1 MIVDDHEVLGED
13 LDDETRTAVARAH
26 DWLKIWADSQRSGFA
41 EIRALGFPCV
51 ASSANLAAT
60 NFMVSDGDSGDYY
73 DRFVA
78 SQIGLIDAAMDD
90 LAAGPH
96 WAWWA
101 ICRRHGLGHGG
112 AWRYERLAPRG
123 VLPAGLYTSALVEL
137 VPLLQRRG
145 VV

>member
-1 MIVDDHEVLGED
+1 MIVDDREVLGEE
-13 LDDETRTAVARAH
+13 LDDETRVSVARAH
-26 DWLKIWADSQRSGFA
+26 EWLRLWAMMQRSIAA
-41 EIRALGFPCV
+41 ELRPIGFPAV
-51 ASSANLAAT
+51 AAGAGMSAT
-60 NFMVSDGDSGDYY
+60 NYMVAADDGAAYY
-73 DRFVA
+73 ERFEA
-78 SQIGLIDAAMDD
+78 TQAPLIDAAMDD

-112 AWRYERLAPRG
+112 AWRYERLAPGG